1 MSFALA
7 LVIVD
12 FVVGGLL
19 FPVEMNSSSRAIEPP
34 TECVFRLDEES
45 PKFPAHLIDPDT
57 MQVINPV
64 LVGEKR
70 IIKLS
75 VGQRLTA
82 ACEGPNNILLRTEKQ
97 FNAVCCCHASPKLQ
111 VTVGNSTA
119 SLQLAYNELGCKSQP
134 KESFIGSG
142 TCGGG
147 VGSNIRIGWQFSAG
161 AFIDLYTVCHD
172 KSNSNTLYSVNTIR
186 GASVLAD
193 DESNKRPSF
202 RESGFYPGMDVN
214 KAYSQ
219 VLSFFCFLNIF

>member
-1 MSFALA
+1 
-7 LVIVD
+7 
-12 FVVGGLL
+12 
-19 FPVEMNSSSRAIEPP
+19 
-34 TECVFRLDEES
+34 
-45 PKFPAHLIDPDT
+45 
-57 MQVINPV
+57 MQVIHPV

-75 VGQRLTA
+75 VGQRVTA
-82 ACEGPNNILLRTEKQ
+82 ACQGHNNILVKTEKQ
-97 FNAVCCCHASPKLQ
+97 FNSACCCHASPTLQ
-111 VTVGNSTA
+111 ISVGNSTA
-119 SLQLAYNELGCKSQP
+119 SLTYNELGCKSQP

-147 VGSNIRIGWQFSAG
+147 VGSNIRIGWQLSDG
-161 AFIDLYTVCHD
+161 VFIDLYSVCYD
-172 KSNSNTLYSVNTIR
+172 KTNANTLYSVNTIR

-219 VLSFFCFLNIF
+219 VLS

>member
-1 MSFALA
+1 MCFALV

-19 FPVEMNSSSRAIEPP
+19 LPVDNSPASAVVE
-34 TECVFRLDEES
+34 ECMFRLDDES
-45 PKFPAHLIDPDT
+45 PKYPAHLIDSVT
-57 MQVINPV
+57 MQLIHPV
-64 LVGEKR
+64 LVDEKR
-70 IIKLS
+70 IIRLTT
-75 VGQRLTA
+75 GQRVTA
-82 ACEGPNNILLRTEKQ
+82 ACHGQNNLLLKTEKQ
-97 FNAVCCCHASPKLQ
+97 FNSACCCIASPKLQ
-111 VTVGNSTA
+111 INDTI
-119 SLQLAYNELGCKSQP
+119 SLSYNELGCKSQP

-147 VGSNIRIGWQFSAG
+147 SGSMIRIGWQLSGG
-161 AFIDLYTVCHD
+161 AFIDLYSVCHD

-202 RESGFYPGMDVN
+202 RESGFYPGLDVN

-219 VLSFFCFLNIF
+219 VILNLISFYLMRILKFY